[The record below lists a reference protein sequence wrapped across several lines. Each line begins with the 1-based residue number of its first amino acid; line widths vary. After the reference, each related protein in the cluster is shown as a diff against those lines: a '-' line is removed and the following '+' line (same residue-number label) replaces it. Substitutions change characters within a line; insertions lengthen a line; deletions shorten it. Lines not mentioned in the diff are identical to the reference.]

1 MLVSRHFIALT
12 LLAAIIFFTR
22 LGSAKLWDRDE
33 PRNAR
38 CACEMLERNDW
49 IVPTFNDELRTH
61 KPILLY
67 WLTMVSYLTFGI
79 NEFGARFASS
89 ALAMGTT
96 LLTYL
101 IGRRLF
107 SPQVGLWGGIIL
119 ATTLM
124 FNVAARAATPDST
137 LIFCGTLAICLYVH
151 SIPANRWKNYQPQ
164 QDQSAFDFR
173 SIGWTAG
180 IYGAMGLG
188 ILAKGPI
195 GIVLPTAVIGMFLLI
210 TRLPS
215 AEHQSSIRTTRAGV
229 GWQRIQTW
237 LRPFAPQ
244 HFLQTCWQMRPLTA
258 IIVAAIVALP
268 WYLAVGVATNGEW
281 LRGFFFEHNL
291 GRAMDSREGHQGS
304 IFFYPIALLVGFFP
318 WSVFA
323 LPVLL
328 WLRQRMQ
335 ISSNRHSFTLLVC
348 WIVVYLTAFTV
359 AQTKLPSYITPTYP
373 AVALLVGS
381 FISAYVQ
388 RLSDQSLA
396 SWWPVVSASCL
407 VIVGISLLIALP
419 LVAQQYLPGD
429 EWLGVVGGIPL
440 VGGLI
445 SLIAMRQDYRS
456 IAMTVFSTSA
466 TALVITLFAFV
477 APRVSQHQQID
488 KMLAFIDASTSPRV
502 ATYATHEPSWVFY
515 AGQTVPFFR
524 SEDRERVQNY
534 LAERP
539 HHYLITTRDR
549 YEDLRPQLTTEVEIL
564 REIPYFLRKQNLLLL
579 GRAASTAD
587 RRETLLR

>member
-1 MLVSRHFIALT
+1 M
-12 LLAAIIFFTR
+12 
-22 LGSAKLWDRDE
+22 
-33 PRNAR
+33 
-38 CACEMLERNDW
+38 
-49 IVPTFNDELRTH
+49 PTFNDELRTH

-67 WLTMVSYLTFGI
+67 WLTMVSYRTFGI

-89 ALAMGTT
+89 ALALGTT

-107 SPQVGLWGGIIL
+107 SPEVGLWGGIIL
-119 ATTLM
+119 ASTLM

-137 LIFCGTLAICLYVH
+137 LIFCGTLAICLYVY
-151 SIPANRWKNYQPQ
+151 SIPIKAWQNHHGQ
-164 QDQSAFDFR
+164 QDRSVFDFH
-173 SIGWTAG
+173 SIGWTLG

-195 GIVLPTAVIGMFLLI
+195 GIVLPTAVLGMFLLI
-210 TRLPS
+210 ARQPSARRNSSMPTTRLDVWI
-215 AEHQSSIRTTRAGV
+215 QRLRTC
-229 GWQRIQTW
+229 
-237 LRPFAPQ
+237 LSPFTPR
-244 HFLQTCWQMRPLTA
+244 HFWQTCWKMRPLTA
-258 IIVAAIVALP
+258 IMVAAIVAVP
-268 WYLAVGVATNGEW
+268 WYLAVGIETNGAW

-323 LPVLL
+323 LPVTL
-328 WLRQRMQ
+328 WVRQAIRTPA
-335 ISSNRHSFTLLVC
+335 NRQSFTLLVC
-348 WIVVYLTAFTV
+348 WVGVYLTAFTV

-381 FISAYVQ
+381 FISAYVR

-396 SWWPVVSASCL
+396 TWWPAVAASCL
-407 VIVGISLLIALP
+407 VVVGISLLFALP
-419 LVAQQYLPGD
+419 IAAHQYLPGD

-440 VGGLI
+440 LGGLI
-445 SLIAMRQDYRS
+445 SLIAMRQAQRS
-456 IAMTVFSTSA
+456 IAMTAFA
-466 TALVITLFAFV
+466 TAAIAFVITLFAFV
-477 APRVSQHQQID
+477 APRVSRHQQID
-488 KMLAFIDASTSPRV
+488 QLLAFIDHSTSPQI

-524 SEDRERVQNY
+524 SDDSQQVQNY
-534 LAERP
+534 LAEKP

-549 YEDLRPQLTTEVEIL
+549 YEELRPQLTQRIKVL
-564 REIPYFLRKQNLLLL
+564 GEIPYFLREQNLLLL
-579 GRAASTAD
+579 GRPAPTAK
-587 RRETLLR
+587 RLENLIR